1 MNKGGK
7 RPNSG
12 RKKIEG
18 KQIKIIIENDML
30 ECIESDIEGKT
41 QAEKIRNCIKSGL
54 SNLRRIKNEKV

>member
-18 KQIKIIIENDML
+18 KQIKLLLESNML
-30 ECIESDIEGKT
+30 EAIEKKFEGTT
-41 QAEKIRNCIKSGL
+41 QTDKIRKCILKGL
-54 SNLRRIKNEKV
+54 EKA